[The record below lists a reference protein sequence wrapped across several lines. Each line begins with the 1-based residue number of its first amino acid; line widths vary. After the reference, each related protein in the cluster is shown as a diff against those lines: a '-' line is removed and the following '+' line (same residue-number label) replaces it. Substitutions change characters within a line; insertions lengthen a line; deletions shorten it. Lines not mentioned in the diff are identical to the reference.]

1 MKKYIFCL
9 AVAVAAALPAFAQN
23 GKEDGV
29 NNWFIGAGAGMNF
42 GFDGSSYISRELS
55 HIGAGTAGDF
65 YVGKYFNSALG
76 FRIGYQGFGT
86 SNQYTNYGKVPF
98 HYAHADLIWRAGK
111 VFTPY
116 LHAGYAHIKSGTPAG
131 GLGIMLPV
139 RLSKR
144 VSIIPDIKA
153 TVLNGGTFVDG
164 GTAALGGNLSATVGL
179 QINLGKVGSSKKA
192 APVSAPVIVPVVPVV
207 VPDEVKADTV
217 AVTQPVIVEED
228 DPVVPVV
235 PQEEQEEKEEAAV
248 IIPTPAPLP
257 EQGTVL
263 FLFQTDTLTTD
274 AVAILDKWVE
284 FLSTNPD
291 AKVSIEGHTCNI
303 GNAGYNAGLSQ
314 RRAKAVRNYLTDAG
328 IDASR
333 IVSVKGYGDTKP
345 AETND
350 HHWTRARN
358 RRAVIKVVE

>member
-192 APVSAPVIVPVVPVV
+192 APVSAPVIVPVV

-228 DPVVPVV
+228 DPVVPAPEVIV
-235 PQEEQEEKEEAAV
+235 QKEAV
-248 IIPTPAPLP
+248 INKALN
-257 EQGTVL
+257 EVVL
-263 FLFQTDTLTTD
+263 FATNSYVLTDE
-274 AVAILDKWVE
+274 AKAILEDVVS
-284 FLSTNPD
+284 FLKEYPD
-291 AKVSIEGHTCNI
+291 VRATVEGHTDSTGGDAINVP
-303 GNAGYNAGLSQ
+303 LS
-314 RRAKAVRNYLTDAG
+314 RNRAKAVADYIVAKGIPASSISSAG
-328 IDASR
+328 YAATR
-333 IVSVKGYGDTKP
+333 PVDTNSTV
-345 AETND
+345 EG
-350 HHWTRARN
+350 RARN
-358 RRAVIKVVE
+358 RRTEIHLASGE